1 MNPSVPHNWKTQYD
15 PWLVWL
21 KNHYESFCNMV
32 MSGDRAADAPITY
45 EGQEAVFSETYVFLA
60 FSID

>member
-1 MNPSVPHNWKTQYD
+1 
-15 PWLVWL
+15 
-21 KNHYESFCNMV
+21 
-32 MSGDRAADAPITY
+32 MSGDRVADALITR